1 MKQAKRLKGLENKK
15 SLIGNERQNN
25 IIIEDLE
32 VESNKLTERN
42 YADLSQKN
50 SSQRTLPLIEDMNQ
64 KKSNDLYEIKQRK
77 FRIKINRVPKPQY
90 KSN

>member
-1 MKQAKRLKGLENKK
+1 MKMKQAKRLKGLENKK

-64 KKSNDLYEIKQRK
+64 KKSNDL
-77 FRIKINRVPKPQY
+77 
-90 KSN
+90 

>member
-1 MKQAKRLKGLENKK
+1 MKMKQAKRLKGLENKK
-15 SLIGNERQNN
+15 SLIGNERQIN

-64 KKSNDLYEIKQRK
+64 KKSNDL
-77 FRIKINRVPKPQY
+77 
-90 KSN
+90 